1 MMNRTCRHLSTT
13 LDKVTVSL
21 SGKVVL
27 KDISLQI
34 ACGDLLAI
42 IGPNGAGKT
51 TLLRAILGEIPF
63 QGTIKFEALGERIRK
78 PLIGYVPQQVSIE
91 KGTPTSV
98 EDLLVMAIGGS
109 PFSLLWRPMTRRQVI
124 EALDRVQAGH
134 LLKERLCDLSGG
146 ELQRVLLA
154 AAITP
159 LPDLLLLDE
168 PVSGVD
174 PHGLALFYELVNEL
188 RQKRHL
194 SIIIVTHD
202 LAGIAPHADRMVLMK
217 ESILAEGTAEEV
229 LRDEVLIRT
238 FGPKLLNVATLLEA
252 KK

>member
-1 MMNRTCRHLSTT
+1 
-13 LDKVTVSL
+13 
-21 SGKVVL
+21 
-27 KDISLQI
+27 
-34 ACGDLLAI
+34 
-42 IGPNGAGKT
+42 
-51 TLLRAILGEIPF
+51 
-63 QGTIKFEALGERIRK
+63 
-78 PLIGYVPQQVSIE
+78 
-91 KGTPTSV
+91 
-98 EDLLVMAIGGS
+98 MAIGAS
-109 PFSLLWRPMTRRQVI
+109 PFSLLWRPMVRRQVI
-124 EALDRVQAGH
+124 EALDRVQVGY

-174 PHGLALFYELVNEL
+174 PQGLALFYQLVSEL

-217 ESILAEGTAEEV
+217 ESILVSGTAEEV
-229 LRDEVLIRT
+229 LRDEMLIRT

>member
-1 MMNRTCRHLSTT
+1 MINRTCRHLSTT
-13 LDKVTVSL
+13 LESVSISL
-21 SGKVVL
+21 AGKPVI
-27 KDISLQI
+27 KDVSLQI

-63 QGTIKFEALGERIRK
+63 QGSIRFEALGERVRK
-78 PLIGYVPQQVSIE
+78 PLIGYVPQQVSVE

-109 PFSLLWRPMTRRQVI
+109 PFSLLWRPMIRRQVL
-124 EALDRVQAGH
+124 ESLERVQAGH
-134 LLKERLCDLSGG
+134 LLKERLSDLSGG

-174 PHGLALFYELVNEL
+174 PQGLELFYQLVNEL
-188 RQKRHL
+188 REKRHL

-202 LAGIAPHADRMVLMK
+202 LAGIAPHADRMVLLK
-217 ESILAEGTAEEV
+217 ESVLASGTAEEV
-229 LRDEVLIRT
+229 LKDDALIRT

-252 KK
+252 K

>member
-1 MMNRTCRHLSTT
+1 MINRTCRHLSTT
-13 LDKVTVSL
+13 LDNVTVSL
-21 SGKVVL
+21 SGKMVL

-51 TLLRAILGEIPF
+51 TLLRAILGAIPF
-63 QGTIKFEALGERIRK
+63 QGDIRFEALGQKVRK

-91 KGTPTSV
+91 NGTPTSV
-98 EDLLVMAIGGS
+98 EDLLVMALGGS
-109 PFSLLWRPMTRRQVI
+109 PFSLLWRPMVRRQVI
-124 EALDRVQAGH
+124 EALERVQAGH
-134 LLKERLCDLSGG
+134 LLKQRLCDLSGG

-174 PHGLALFYELVNEL
+174 PQGLALFYRLVSEL
-188 RQKRHL
+188 RETRHL

-202 LAGIAPHADRMVLMK
+202 LAGIAPHADHMVLMK
-217 ESILAEGTAEEV
+217 ESILSQGTAEEV
-229 LRDEVLIRT
+229 LQDEALIKT
-238 FGPKLLNVATLLEA
+238 FGPKLLNVAALLES
-252 KK
+252 K